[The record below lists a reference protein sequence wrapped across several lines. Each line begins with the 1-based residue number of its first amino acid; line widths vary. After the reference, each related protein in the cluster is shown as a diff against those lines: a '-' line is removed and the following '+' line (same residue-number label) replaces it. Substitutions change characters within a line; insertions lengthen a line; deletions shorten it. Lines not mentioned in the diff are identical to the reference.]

1 MTIAS
6 LPTIKLYIA
15 FNPFGYVGTANS
27 FTATTLTDT
36 AAAWTTNQWAGQ
48 TVTAAGSSATIV
60 SNTATVLTVTAWS
73 SGVPSGSSF
82 TIGSIATTNQIPFS
96 NTSVWT
102 DCSAYL
108 RDFSTKSGKQ
118 HYLDRVE
125 SSTVKMTL
133 NNRDG
138 FFNGSP
144 NTIGPR
150 LPVAITATWQG
161 TTYPTFYG
169 IIDSVTEKLADALN
183 SDLDVEASDLLKYL
197 SLKYLYRPS
206 YWKQYA
212 ASASTQSWYR
222 CSNYA
227 VATVT
232 SAQANSLGNAITYN
246 VINSTVNFYVGGNVT
261 VTGLSGVS
269 TLNVTNATIT
279 SVVSSGNIVT
289 SFTVSASTT
298 GSATSQSSGLAYMNT
313 LYDYMGNKN
322 GTFSGQVSYPN
333 NGVII
338 YDTDGCVDL
347 SGSGNVAAGALTMP
361 TPASANFG
369 GIDLWV
375 LGQQTNLNIIAQ
387 VYINGNTSSQNY
399 EVTLQ
404 VGNQGVL
411 HAFIGPPPYTTAIA
425 SSTNFINDGYWH
437 HIGLAI
443 ISGSLYLYCDGKFYP
458 TGQTATELTYPTGG
472 INIGA
477 NSSNLFSYNGQID
490 EIVIASNTS
499 TIAAEIQQR
508 YRAGSMLQLGYPVTN
523 NKVYSA
529 DRIAEMLVLAGFG
542 SITGGT
548 SSAQASLS
556 VPQLVIGNGPN
567 TAGTTAYSYGAGQ
580 GAAATEPYYWDS
592 PINGSTA
599 LDLIQQITDT
609 DIGSFWQDGTGTFH
623 FNDQS
628 FYGTWSFTPA
638 ATPVGTPTYSWTKGT
653 YSNVGTIAD
662 DNTSGS
668 YPYDAQGLEVVQ
680 DDTDT
685 WTTVRITPQAGTD
698 QIYENTGN
706 EARWGYSTL
715 SKSSTV
721 SSSLADAQSSSY
733 FLGHIFAT
741 PLPRVNGVT
750 LTSEVTVSNVEGYNL
765 PLMLGINFS
774 DVVAFRRTP
783 PNAGA
788 TPYINLQMAVESI
801 AHDFSAD
808 PGYWHTTLTLDPYP
822 VRN

>member
-197 SLKYLYRPS
+197 SLKYLHRPS
-206 YWKQYA
+206 FWQTYA
-212 ASASTQSWYR
+212 ASPAAQSWYR

-232 SAQANSLGNAITYN
+232 SATSNSAGTAITYN
-246 VINSTVNFYVGGNVT
+246 IINSTVNFYVGGNVT
-261 VTGLSGVS
+261 VTGLAGLTTFNITNLPIAS
-269 TLNVTNATIT
+269 VT
-279 SVVSSGNIVT
+279 SSGGVVT
-289 SFTVSASTT
+289 SFTVNVTVTANT
-298 GSATSQSSGLAYMNT
+298 TSQSAGLVYLNT
-313 LYDYMGNKN
+313 LYDYMGNTN

-347 SGSGNVAAGALTMP
+347 SGSGNVAAGALSLP
-361 TPASANFG
+361 RPLSSPNFG
-369 GIDLWV
+369 GIDFWV
-375 LGQQTNLNIIAQ
+375 LGQQTSLNQIAQ
-387 VYINGNTSSQNY
+387 VYFNGTVSSSY
-399 EVTLQ
+399 SVVLS
-404 VGNQGVL
+404 VGNAGVL
-411 HAFIGPPPYTTAIA
+411 HCFIGGSSSAAA
-425 SSTNFINDGYWH
+425 SSSNFINDGYWH
-437 HIGLAI
+437 HVGLAI
-443 ISGSLYLYCDGKFYP
+443 ISGTLYLYCDGVFYS
-458 TGQTATELTYPTGG
+458 TGQIATEITYPTGG
-472 INIGA
+472 IVIGA
-477 NSSNLFSYNGQID
+477 NASNVFSYNGQID
-490 EIVIASNTS
+490 EIVISSVASTVP
-499 TIAAEIQQR
+499 TEIQQR
-508 YRAGSMLQLGYPVTN
+508 YRAGSMLQLGYPVTP
-523 NKVYSA
+523 NKCYSA
-529 DRIAEMLVLAGFG
+529 DRIGEILTLAGFG
-542 SITGGT
+542 TITGGT

-567 TAGTTAYSYGAGQ
+567 TAGTTPYSYGSGQ
-580 GAAATEPYYWDS
+580 GAVATEPYYWDS

-609 DIGSFWQDGTGTFH
+609 DIGSFYQYRNGQFH
-623 FNDQS
+623 FNPQTY
-628 FYGTWSFTPA
+628 YGTWSFTPA
-638 ATPVGTPTYSWTKGT
+638 STPVGTPTYSWTKGS
-653 YSNVGTIAD
+653 YANVNTISD
-662 DNTSGS
+662 DDSG
-668 YPYDAQGLEVVQ
+668 YPYEINGLDILT
-680 DDTDT
+680 DDVDL
-685 WTTVRITPQAGTD
+685 WTTVRITPQAGVD

-706 EARWGYSTL
+706 EGRWGYSTL

-721 SSSLADAQSSSY
+721 SCSLADAQSTAY
-733 FLGHIFAT
+733 FLGYIFRT
-741 PLPRVNGVT
+741 PLPRVNSVT
-750 LTSEVTVSNVEGYNL
+750 LTSEVTVGGVEGYNL
-765 PLMLGINFS
+765 PVMLGANFA
-774 DVVAFRRTP
+774 DVIAFRRTP
-783 PNAGA
+783 PNAG
-788 TPYINLQMAVESI
+788 TSPYINLQMAVESI
-801 AHDFSAD
+801 THDFSAD

>member
-1 MTIAS
+1 VTIAS

-197 SLKYLYRPS
+197 SLKYLHRPS
-206 YWKQYA
+206 FWQTYA
-212 ASASTQSWYR
+212 ASPAAQSWYR

-232 SAQANSLGNAITYN
+232 SATSNSAGTAITYN
-246 VINSTVNFYVGGNVT
+246 IINSTVNFYVGGNVNVT
-261 VTGLSGVS
+261 VTGLAGLTTFNITNLPIAS
-269 TLNVTNATIT
+269 VT
-279 SVVSSGNIVT
+279 SSGGVVT
-289 SFTVSASTT
+289 SFTVNVTVTANT
-298 GSATSQSSGLAYMNT
+298 TSQSAGLVYLNT
-313 LYDYMGNKN
+313 LYDYMGNTN

-347 SGSGNVAAGALTMP
+347 SGSGNVAAGALSLP
-361 TPASANFG
+361 RPLSSPNFG
-369 GIDLWV
+369 GIDFWV
-375 LGQQTNLNIIAQ
+375 LGQQTSLNQIAQ
-387 VYINGNTSSQNY
+387 VYFNGTVSSSY
-399 EVTLQ
+399 SVVLS
-404 VGNQGVL
+404 VGNAGVL
-411 HAFIGPPPYTTAIA
+411 HCFIGGSSSAAA
-425 SSTNFINDGYWH
+425 SSSNFINDGYWH
-437 HIGLAI
+437 HVGLAI
-443 ISGSLYLYCDGKFYP
+443 ISGTLYLYCDGVFYS
-458 TGQTATELTYPTGG
+458 TGQIATEITYPTGG
-472 INIGA
+472 IVIGA
-477 NSSNLFSYNGQID
+477 NASNVFSYNGQID
-490 EIVIASNTS
+490 EIVISSVASTVP
-499 TIAAEIQQR
+499 TEIQQR
-508 YRAGSMLQLGYPVTN
+508 YRAGSMLQLGYPVTP
-523 NKVYSA
+523 NKCYSA
-529 DRIAEMLVLAGFG
+529 DRIGEILTLAGFG
-542 SITGGT
+542 TITGGT

-567 TAGTTAYSYGAGQ
+567 TAGTTPYSYGSGQ
-580 GAAATEPYYWDS
+580 GAVATEPYYWDS

-609 DIGSFWQDGTGTFH
+609 DIGSFYQYRNGQFH
-623 FNDQS
+623 FNPQTY
-628 FYGTWSFTPA
+628 YGTWSFTPA
-638 ATPVGTPTYSWTKGT
+638 STPVGTPTYSWTKGS
-653 YSNVGTIAD
+653 YANVNTISD
-662 DNTSGS
+662 DDSG
-668 YPYDAQGLEVVQ
+668 YPYEINGLDILT
-680 DDTDT
+680 DDVDL
-685 WTTVRITPQAGTD
+685 WTTVRITPQAGVD

-706 EARWGYSTL
+706 EGRWGYSTL

-721 SSSLADAQSSSY
+721 SCSLADAQSTAY
-733 FLGHIFAT
+733 FLGYIFRT
-741 PLPRVNGVT
+741 PLPRVNSVT
-750 LTSEVTVSNVEGYNL
+750 LTSEVTVGGVEGYNL
-765 PLMLGINFS
+765 PVMLGANFA
-774 DVVAFRRTP
+774 DVIAFRRTP
-783 PNAGA
+783 PNAG
-788 TPYINLQMAVESI
+788 TSPYINLQMAVESI
-801 AHDFSAD
+801 THDFSAD